1 MRKTTNLVMKKLS
14 MAIAKKPE
22 KVLIFGIIIFNFVL
36 VFGASAILVL
46 LFPNLSGGSFWK
58 TAYNVFTMILDAGCI
73 SSIVNGKYENNIA
86 LSLMCIVIIFLG
98 TLLFTGA
105 IIGYLTNSISTF
117 ISEANKGNRR
127 LIISDH
133 IVIINWNSRASEIVN
148 DLLYSD
154 NKETVVILVN
164 ENREQIEN
172 EIKNRIADSIE
183 REKAKLLKQADNLIV
198 QGNLHKRNRHKYVKE
213 NYHIK
218 KLTVIVRQGEV
229 YSLKQLNDIS
239 VSTAKNIIILGKN
252 ESKDICKYNA
262 EDYFDKIEHGN
273 IATIKTLVQISQITS
288 SEESADNQKV
298 VVEVED
304 DWTMNLVDKIIKHK
318 EKRGKCNIV
327 PIPINKI
334 LGQILSQFSI
344 MPELN
349 SVYSEL
355 FSNKGSTFYSMET
368 KVKNEVEYFKDY
380 FVNHEEALPITTM
393 NTNTGEEL
401 FFIANSYNDFYKKTN
416 VKPNYIDIK
425 ISENYTFEKK
435 HIVILG
441 HNSKCVDI
449 LEGFTAFISEWNQS
463 DEEIIDIL
471 IIDDEEHL
479 KKVNYYKNEDG
490 SEKYPFIKE
499 IVCSEVYDS
508 HIIQSKISDYVSY
521 HKGDT
526 SVLILSDDY
535 VTEDELDSK
544 ALTYLVYLQDIVYE
558 RIKKDSNFDVNSIDI
573 IIELLNPKNYD
584 VVRSYSVNNV
594 IISNRYISRM
604 VVQIGEKESIYEFYK
619 DILTYDTGDNNDQYE
634 SKELYIKDVKR
645 FFAEDTN
652 YPIKTTPRDLV
663 TSVYNESPNNNKSI
677 ILGLVKADASKMLF
691 TDSKSNDIIIEKN
704 DKLILFSSH

>member
-1 MRKTTNLVMKKLS
+1 MKKSTNLVMKKLS

-36 VFGASAILVL
+36 VFGAAAILVL

-73 SSIVNGKYENNIA
+73 SGIVNGEYENNIA

-127 LIISDH
+127 LVISDH
-133 IVIINWNSRASEIVN
+133 IVIINWNNRASEIVN

-154 NKETVVILVN
+154 NKETIIILVN
-164 ENREQIEN
+164 KNREQIEN

-183 REKAKLLKQADNLIV
+183 REKAKLLKQADKLIA
-198 QGNLHKRNRHKYVKE
+198 QGNLKKRNRLKYVKE
-213 NYHIK
+213 NYYIK

-239 VSTAKNIIILGKN
+239 VSTAKNIIILSKN

-262 EDYFDKIEHGN
+262 ENYFDKIENGN

-288 SEESADNQKV
+288 SEVSADNQKV

-304 DWTMNLVDKIIKHK
+304 DWTMTLVNKIIKHK
-318 EKRGKCNIV
+318 EKRGKCNII
-327 PIPINKI
+327 PIPVNKI

-368 KVKNEVEYFKDY
+368 KVENEVEYFKDY
-380 FVNHEEALPITTM
+380 LVNHEAALPITIM

-401 FFIANSYNDFYKKTN
+401 FFIANSHNDFYKKTN
-416 VKPNYIDIK
+416 VKPNYFDIK
-425 ISENYTFEKK
+425 INENYTFEKK

-449 LEGFTAFISEWNQS
+449 LEGFTAFVSEWNQS
-463 DEEIIDIL
+463 DEEILDII
-471 IIDDEEHL
+471 IIDDDEHL
-479 KKVNYYKNEDG
+479 KKVNYYKNNDG
-490 SEKYPFIKE
+490 SDKFPFITE
-499 IVCSEVYDS
+499 IVCAEVYDS
-508 HIIQSKISDYVSY
+508 HIIQSKISNYVSY

-535 VTEDELDSK
+535 VTENELDSK

-558 RIKKDSNFDVNSIDI
+558 RVKKDSNFDVNSIDI

-619 DILTYDTGDNNDQYE
+619 DILTYDTDGNNDQYE
-634 SKELYIKDVKR
+634 SKELYIKEVKR
-645 FFAEDTN
+645 FFAEGTS

-663 TSVYNESPNNNKSI
+663 TNVYNASPNNNKSI

-691 TDSKSNDIIIEKN
+691 TDSKSINIIIEEN